1 MRLAVYIAA
10 FLSLWTVESVSQLRL
25 ERAVISPFALNG
37 TLSLGQFYT
46 NGGEASITTLSSPNH
61 IFTQGFEQPLPNSP
75 LSFEVSVV
83 YNECIQAFE
92 LAVSDIQGCANSAE
106 VTFTWNGS
114 AGDSIFTTTAD
125 SVYLQVM
132 SALGCF
138 NSWVDSYSM
147 EEVPHISCDLGFY
160 NMITPNG
167 DTSNET
173 WIIEN
178 IEEPFY
184 EGNEVAIYNRYGQ
197 LVWQIENYNNLDRVF
212 EGKGMDHQL
221 LPDGTYFFEVTY
233 ASGQKTGFLEVQR

>member
-1 MRLAVYIAA
+1 
-10 FLSLWTVESVSQLRL
+10 
-25 ERAVISPFALNG
+25 
-37 TLSLGQFYT
+37 
-46 NGGEASITTLSSPNH
+46 
-61 IFTQGFEQPLPNSP
+61 
-75 LSFEVSVV
+75 
-83 YNECIQAFE
+83 
-92 LAVSDIQGCANSAE
+92 
-106 VTFTWNGS
+106 
-114 AGDSIFTTTAD
+114 
-125 SVYLQVM
+125 
-132 SALGCF
+132 
-138 NSWVDSYSM
+138 M

-233 ASGQKTGFLEVQR
+233 VSGQKTGFLEVQR